1 MDSGN
6 STDSSTHARPD
17 DPQRAGSP
25 HSPPLVPGSRIR
37 DYVVERFIASGGFG
51 NVYRVQ
57 DVAGGRPAALKL
69 LHAELR
75 VLGDSFVRFLREA
88 EVLERIRHPNI
99 IEVYGS
105 GALGDGR
112 AFVVMEY
119 LSGHDLGARIEEQG
133 ALSVDAAIE
142 ILEPVCDALA
152 HAHTHGVIHR
162 DVKAS
167 NVFLSERDGRRRVV
181 LLDFGLAKV
190 IEQGG
195 LELTASHST
204 LGTPSCMSPEQIRGA
219 EVDARSDVYA
229 LGALC
234 FHMLTGQLPFA
245 GKTQSVMQYMHL
257 HGQRP
262 RPSGLANVG
271 AVFDE
276 VIMRAMAPDRDARHS
291 GPEEF
296 LAAFR
301 EAAQEQRPSRR
312 ARRAKHTQSRALA
325 VYVDVRVSSRS
336 HEQSDDELLDAM
348 EAVLDVAERHL
359 SRHGFHVGLEGSS
372 SILFVRV
379 LNQDESIQRDQRRK
393 GAVAALEL
401 RRSLDS
407 RLGQESPLHVN
418 VCLHR
423 DYALV
428 KDGRVQGG
436 DLMRLERWV
445 PEVEVTGVVGSAEVM
460 DGLDLHTEAVEE
472 LAQLRRLLWPPPTAA
487 EDDPVT
493 LSKEQSRER
502 LMHSQMLAQLGRQVA
517 GIVHDLRSPLTVVL
531 GNIEEVLSKLQDG
544 EALTDDDRLALEDAL
559 QAALQLKATT
569 SNILGASA
577 VKSYGGDGRQ
587 LSIPE
592 LVDNAVRLSR
602 GETRRRAAVEVSHE
616 GAYRIVGSPGR
627 LTQVL
632 VNLLVNAAQAIPEH
646 GRITVRTCAT
656 KDGRVQISIR
666 DTGVGM
672 SDEVQ
677 QRIFEPF
684 FTTKDINTGTGL
696 GLSLVREIIEE
707 HGGTITVDSTP
718 GSGSCFTISLPVAPS
733 T

>member
-6 STDSSTHARPD
+6 STDRSAPLQAEGSQPASPPNSS
-17 DPQRAGSP
+17 
-25 HSPPLVPGSRIR
+25 PLVPGSRIR
-37 DYVVERFIASGGFG
+37 DYVVEQFIASGGFG

-57 DVAGGRPAALKL
+57 DMVSGRLAALKL
-69 LHAELR
+69 LHPELC

-119 LSGHDLGARIEEQG
+119 LSGHDLARRIEEQG
-133 ALSVDAAIE
+133 ALSVDGVIE

-152 HAHTHGVIHR
+152 HAHHHGVIHR

-167 NVFLSERDGRRRVV
+167 NVFLSEREGRRRVV

-195 LELTASHST
+195 LDLTSSHST
-204 LGTPSCMSPEQIRGA
+204 LGTPSCMSPEQLRGG

-245 GKTQSVMQYMHL
+245 GQTQSVMQYMHL

-262 RPSGLANVG
+262 RPSSLASVG
-271 AVFDE
+271 ATFDA
-276 VIMRAMAPDRDARHS
+276 VVTRAMAPDREARHS

-296 LAAFR
+296 LAAFK

-336 HEQSDDELLDAM
+336 HAQSDDELLDAM

-359 SRHGFHVGLEGSS
+359 SRHQFHVALEGSS
-372 SILFVRV
+372 SILFVHV
-379 LNQDESIQRDQRRK
+379 LGQDESIQRDQRRK
-393 GAVAALEL
+393 GALAALEL
-401 RRSLDS
+401 RRTLDS

-418 VCLHR
+418 ICLHR

-428 KDGRVQGG
+428 EDGRVQGG
-436 DLMRLERWV
+436 DLMRLERWA
-445 PEVEVTGVVGSAEVM
+445 PEVEVAGVVSSAEVV
-460 DGLDLHTEAVEE
+460 DGLDLRTEAVDEQTE
-472 LAQLRRLLWPPPTAA
+472 LRRLLWPTPKTV
-487 EDDPVT
+487 EDELVT

-544 EALTDDDRLALEDAL
+544 EELTDDDRLALEDAM

-577 VKSYGGDGRQ
+577 VKSYGDGGRQ

-602 GETRRRAAVEVSHE
+602 GETHRRAAVEVSHE
-616 GAYRIVGSPGR
+616 GDYRVIGSPGR

-656 KDGRVQISIR
+656 EDGRVQISIR
-666 DTGVGM
+666 DTGMGM
-672 SDEVQ
+672 SVEVQ

-684 FTTKDINTGTGL
+684 FTTKDVNTGTGL

-707 HGGTITVDSTP
+707 HRGTISVDSTP
-718 GSGSCFTISLPVAPS
+718 GSGSCFTIFLPVA
-733 T
+733 